1 MTMKNLLMFY
11 ILLFA
16 YSTYASSWVEIDH
29 SKDGVFVDL
38 ESIEKSTNFLFYS
51 SLENMTSMGLN
62 SVIVRTKA
70 NCATRT
76 VIESVASYYGQPMGK
91 GDLIEEET
99 LSDTGSPDPES
110 KSFAIM
116 KFACSYGK

>member
-16 YSTYASSWVEIDH
+16 YSTYASSWVDINH
-29 SKDGVFVDL
+29 SKDSVFVDL
-38 ESIEKSTNFLFYS
+38 ESIEKSNNFLSYS

-62 SVIVRTKA
+62 SVVVRTKA
-70 NCATRT
+70 NCATRK

-99 LSDTGSPDPES
+99 LRDIGSLDPES

-116 KFACSYGK
+116 KFACSYRK